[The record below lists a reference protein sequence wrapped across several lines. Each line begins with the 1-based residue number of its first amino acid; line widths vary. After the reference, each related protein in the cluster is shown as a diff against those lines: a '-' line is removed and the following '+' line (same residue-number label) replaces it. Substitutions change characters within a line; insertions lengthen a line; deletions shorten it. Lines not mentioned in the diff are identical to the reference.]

1 MPRWEA
7 VCRRCGRET
16 PALSDCGGFYDLA
29 PQAVPPAPVK
39 DRKKNGWLGLLC
51 AVLAV
56 ALVVSIA
63 ACVALSNENQ
73 ELEEELEELQ
83 DGPSATLDIGKD
95 LPPIP
100 KVEGED
106 VPQTTGNAE
115 AVEETIPDTEE

>member
-7 VCRRCGRET
+7 ACRRCGRET

-29 PQAVPPAPVK
+29 PQAVAPAPGK
-39 DRKKNGWLGLLC
+39 DRKKTGWLGLLC

-56 ALVVSIA
+56 ALIISVA
-63 ACVALSNENQ
+63 ACVALSNENK

-83 DGPSATLDIGKD
+83 DGPSATLVIGKD
-95 LPPIP
+95 LPQIP
-100 KVEGED
+100 KDEGED

-115 AVEETIPDTEE
+115 TVEKTIPDTEE